1 MSGVVQDQLRI
12 GNATAASALPP
23 SSGKRPRS
31 TEVIVEVSTN
41 QVDVGESRD
50 FICIA
55 EEDYTLLEVA
65 GAR

>member
-1 MSGVVQDQLRI
+1 MSGVVLDQLRI
-12 GNATAASALPP
+12 GHAIATSALPP

-31 TEVIVEVSTN
+31 TEVIIEVSTN

-50 FICIA
+50 FICVA
-55 EEDYTLLEVA
+55 EEDYTLFEVA